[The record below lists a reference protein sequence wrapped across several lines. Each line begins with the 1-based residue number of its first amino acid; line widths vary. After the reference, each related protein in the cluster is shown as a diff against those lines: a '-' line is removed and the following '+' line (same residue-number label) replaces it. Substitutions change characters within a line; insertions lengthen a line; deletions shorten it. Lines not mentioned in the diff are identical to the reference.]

1 MHKSQAPPRSFESEN
16 QLGGPG
22 AEIHGIS
29 KDQVALILAKVWGQ
43 LPWVKSS
50 SREKG
55 QKKKKKGEKFFCFLP
70 FFFMAQVSLPGK
82 ETSKAFGT

>member
-29 KDQVALILAKVWGQ
+29 KDQVALILAKV
-43 LPWVKSS
+43 
-50 SREKG
+50 
-55 QKKKKKGEKFFCFLP
+55 
-70 FFFMAQVSLPGK
+70 
-82 ETSKAFGT
+82 